1 MPMSEYYKKL
11 RKKVGTD
18 LIINPGVAALI
29 RNTEEHILFQLP
41 QGNRDIWSLP
51 AGSIEPGETP
61 EEAVIRE
68 VWEETGLQVTP
79 VRLAGAFGGK
89 DFRHT
94 YPDGNQVE
102 YLVLVYECR
111 IDGGTLQAIDDESAE
126 LRYYPPSARP
136 PLALPYPEAIFLSGC
151 TESSNT
157 NTSRKCAKNSNNSVS
172 YKSDHYM

>member
-1 MPMSEYYKKL
+1 MNRFIERKDLKPMPMSEYYKQL

-18 LIINPGVAALI
+18 LIFSPGVAALI
-29 RNTEEHILFQLP
+29 RNAEGYILFQLP

-89 DFRHT
+89 AFRHT

-111 IDGGTLQAIDDESAE
+111 IDGGTLQAIDGESAE
-126 LRYYPPSARP
+126 LRYFPPSARP
-136 PLALPYPEAIFLSGC
+136 PLALPYPEAIFLSRS
-151 TESSNT
+151 TEANT
-157 NTSRKCAKNSNNSVS
+157 PDNNI
-172 YKSDHYM
+172 KPNIN

>member
-1 MPMSEYYKKL
+1 MPMSDYYNQL

-18 LIINPGVAALI
+18 LILNPGVAALI
-29 RNTEEHILFQLP
+29 RNAKGHILFQLP
-41 QGNRDIWSLP
+41 QGSREVWSLP
-51 AGSIEPGETP
+51 AGSIEPGEAP

-79 VRLAGAFGGK
+79 VRLVGAFGGK
-89 DFRHT
+89 AFRHT

-111 IDGGTLQAIDDESAE
+111 VDGGTLQALDGESAE

-136 PLALPYPEAIFLSGC
+136 PLALPYPEAIFLEGS
-151 TESSNT
+151 TE
-157 NTSRKCAKNSNNSVS
+157 ANNNPNA
-172 YKSDHYM
+172 DN